1 MAQNFTVVLRTGLTL
16 QTVDGAVNIIGTFPI
31 LPSKAYTINV
41 IALALR
47 NDLTEAGGYRRT
59 ATFRASAAG
68 VVTQVGTT
76 TATVTQEDDA
86 TWDVGFTIVGTNVNV
101 VVTGNPGKII
111 NWRADTEIQIVG
123 FESEKT

>member
-16 QTVDGAVNIIGTFPI
+16 QTVDGAVNIIGTFPL

-47 NDLTEAGGYRRT
+47 DTLTEAAGYRRT
-59 ATFRASAAG
+59 ATFRTSAAG
-68 VVTQVGTT
+68 VITQVGAT
-76 TATVTQEDDA
+76 TAVATHEDDS
-86 TWDVGFTIVGTNVNV
+86 TWDVGFTVVGTNINV

>member
-16 QTVDGAVNIIGTFPI
+16 QTVDGAANIIGTFPI

-41 IALALR
+41 IALAIR
-47 NDLTEAGGYRRT
+47 DTLTEAGGYRRT
-59 ATFRASAAG
+59 ATFRSSAAG

-76 TATVTQEDDA
+76 TAVATHEDDA
-86 TWDVGFTIVGTNVNV
+86 TWEVSFTVTGTNVNV

-123 FESEKT
+123 FDSEKT